1 MNEAERFLKS
11 KDFALVLWSVCRG
24 DAVSYCRSHRTVPPF
39 IYTQVLSGLLQ
50 FNATGREFYFLFV
63 FLFVFVLVLSGR
75 RRRHLS
81 GYMFSLCYTG
91 WLAHPAPAFIFV
103 VFPFPVTFICFVFF
117 FSSLSPF
124 SCLPLPQCRPSCLY
138 LSSFILFFFFIPCA
152 DILFEPK
159 FRHANRSFV
168 RSFSLAWFAG
178 IVKIY
183 KTRSSLPVGRDH
195 SRSHAKI

>member
-63 FLFVFVLVLSGR
+63 FLFVLVLSGR

-81 GYMFSLCYTG
+81 GNVFPMLYT
-91 WLAHPAPAFIFV
+91 LAHPACFYFRRL
-103 VFPFPVTFICFVFF
+103 PFSSHLHLLRLLFF
-117 FSSLSPF
+117 FSLLFRVCLCPNAGHHVFIFHLLSF
-124 SCLPLPQCRPSCLY
+124 
-138 LSSFILFFFFIPCA
+138 FLFYSMC
-152 DILFEPK
+152 
-159 FRHANRSFV
+159 
-168 RSFSLAWFAG
+168 
-178 IVKIY
+178 
-183 KTRSSLPVGRDH
+183 
-195 SRSHAKI
+195 